1 MLKNLVVS
9 VFISKFASR
18 NQTFI
23 AYKKKTTIILIEN

>member
-9 VFISKFASR
+9 FFMPTFASR

-23 AYKKKTTIILIEN
+23 AYKRKTTIILIEN

>member
-9 VFISKFASR
+9 VFIYKFASR

-23 AYKKKTTIILIEN
+23 AYKRKNYHYFN